1 MLTFTIKRNWFEM
14 IASGEKKEEYRAANG
29 YYDSRLMK
37 YKNEPI
43 WVALRNG
50 YRNDSDTLY
59 CRVVPVRETAARPE
73 WGGVPGEMHWS
84 LKILDVR
91 SYKIECRHCRWRKWT
106 QPSPMGLCLKH
117 HYQTSDSECC
127 EYAEERGKNERRGL
141 HGESTDVCGV

>member
-1 MLTFTIKRNWFEM
+1 MTYEEFTALAKRE
-14 IASGEKKEEYRAANG
+14 ISTTEYHEVVEPVYG

-73 WGGVPGEMHWS
+73 WGGVPGKMHWS

-91 SYKIECRHCRWRKWT
+91 SYKIECRHCHWRKWT
-106 QPSPMGLCLKH
+106 EPRPVGLCLKH

-127 EYAEERGKNERRGL
+127 EYAKERGKNERRGL

>member
-14 IASGEKKEEYRAANG
+14 IASGEKKEEYRAANS

-73 WGGVPGEMHWS
+73 WGGVPGKMHWS

-91 SYKIECRHCRWRKWT
+91 SNKLECRHCR
-106 QPSPMGLCLKH
+106 
-117 HYQTSDSECC
+117 
-127 EYAEERGKNERRGL
+127 
-141 HGESTDVCGV
+141 